1 MKQERSI
8 RNLVSEVLGELER
21 LNYSENTRNSYQR
34 FYRRVVDFADSTEES
49 GYSEGLGNR
58 FLRSFYKFD
67 LDSYT
72 ASSHRTFRNQA
83 RCIRVLGDYQL
94 HGAILRRR
102 TTKIPHERTP
112 QFTEALKA
120 YYKECGQRNYSVQG
134 MRGRIHR
141 IELFIDYLDDHG
153 ITSLSLLTSRHLS
166 DYVRTVAGYHKKSI
180 SAILTTLR
188 SFLKFLYL
196 RSYHEKDLSADVPK
210 LKQPHC
216 PKIPSTLRPEDVR
229 LLLASVD
236 RGNPNGKR
244 DYAILLIAARLGMRV
259 QDIKEIRLSNLNWTT
274 GNIEIVQHKTK
285 RQMSYPLLDDVGW
298 AIIDYLKNGRPR
310 TESPHLFVRHLAPF
324 EVFGTYANLHNIIAK
339 YTRLA
344 GIRLRTGASRGMHSL
359 RHTLAGTLLEQGTPL
374 PVISEILGHI
384 STISTGVYLKIDLE
398 GLSRCA
404 LDPDEVFRHD

>member
-1 MKQERSI
+1 MKPERSI

-21 LNYSENTRNSYQR
+21 LNYSENTRNSYRR
-34 FYRRVVDFADSTEES
+34 FYGRFVDFADGTGES
-49 GYSEGLGNR
+49 VYSEGMGNS
-58 FLRSFYKFD
+58 FLQSSYKFD
-67 LDSYT
+67 LGSYT
-72 ASSHRTFRNQA
+72 VSSHREFRSQV

-102 TTKIPHERTP
+102 TTKVPHERTP
-112 QFTEALKA
+112 QFAEALEA
-120 YYKECGQRNYSVQG
+120 YFKECGQRNYSVQG
-134 MRGRIHR
+134 MRGRIYR

-166 DYVRTVAGYHKKSI
+166 DYIRTVAGYHKKSI

-196 RSYHEKDLSADVPK
+196 QSYHEKDLSADVPR

-216 PKIPSTLRPEDVR
+216 PKIPSTLRQEDVK

-244 DYAILLIAARLGMRV
+244 DYAILLMAARLGMRV
-259 QDIKEIRLSNLNWTT
+259 QDIKEVRLNNLNWNTR
-274 GNIEIVQHKTK
+274 NIEIVQHKTMQ
-285 RQMSYPLLDDVGW
+285 RTSYPLLDDIGW
-298 AIIDYLKNGRPR
+298 AIIDYLKNGRPQ

-324 EVFGTYANLHNIIAK
+324 EAFGTYANLHNIIAK

-344 GIRLRTGASRGMHSL
+344 GIHLRTGASRGMHSL
-359 RHTLAGTLLEQGTPL
+359 RHTLAGVLLERGTPL
-374 PVISEILGHI
+374 PVISEILGHM
-384 STISTGVYLKIDLE
+384 SPISTGVYLKIDLD
-398 GLSRCA
+398 GLSKCA
-404 LDPDEVFRHD
+404 LDPDEVFRHE